1 MMSEPVPQVPASA
14 VPGGA
19 WLLDVREHDEWVAGH
34 APDATHIPL
43 GELRLRTA
51 EIPAD
56 QTVYVICRS
65 GQRSARA
72 TEALN
77 DAGWQAINVGGGMQ
91 DWAVAGRP
99 MVCESG
105 GQPRVA

>member
-1 MMSEPVPQVPASA
+1 MSEPVPQVDASA
-14 VPGGA
+14 VPGDA
-19 WLLDVREHDEWVAGH
+19 WLLDVREHEEWVAGH

-43 GELRLRTA
+43 GELGQRVA
-51 EIPAD
+51 EIPTD

-65 GQRSARA
+65 GHRSARV

-77 DAGWQAINVGGGMQ
+77 DAGWQAVNVGGGMQ
-91 DWAVAGRP
+91 DWATADRP

-105 GQPRVA
+105 GEPRVA